1 MVLDW
6 DKMYIV
12 EAKFGFWPMRYPIWK
27 INGQDI
33 TKNRYPLYVVDII
46 SLEQEQIS
54 TYVTKWTLTKWL

>member
-12 EAKFGFWPMRYPIWK
+12 DAKFGFWPMRYLIWK

-33 TKNRYPLYVVDII
+33 TK
-46 SLEQEQIS
+46 
-54 TYVTKWTLTKWL
+54 